1 MNFGMIV
8 LSQTNQNNAKLWYMD
23 TGSFIIYIKTENVY
37 EDIED
42 DLQKRSDA
50 SNYEVDRPL
59 PTG

>member
-1 MNFGMIV
+1 MNFGMII
-8 LSQTNQNNAKLWYMD
+8 LSQTNQNNVKLCYMD

>member
-1 MNFGMIV
+1 
-8 LSQTNQNNAKLWYMD
+8 MD

-37 EDIED
+37 KDIED

>member
-1 MNFGMIV
+1 MNFGMIK
-8 LSQTNQNNAKLWYMD
+8 LSQTNQNNAKLWYMY

>member
-1 MNFGMIV
+1 
-8 LSQTNQNNAKLWYMD
+8 MD

-50 SNYEVDRPL
+50 SNYEVDRPF